1 MPMREYIILDDEGK
15 DTNIIIEHICKNPP
29 PETITSE
36 TGTVARL
43 KKVSLFARTSSSWA
57 DAAGTKFGVNGFY
70 NRALG
75 VRVSSQ
81 KEADKIAESRGLV
94 RMDDYDKHFFD
105 DKMDAIGQEEQRKA
119 KEADQA
125 AALYKQYS
133 EQSWQ

>member
-1 MPMREYIILDDEGK
+1 MPLREYIVLADDGS
-15 DTNIIIEHICKNPP
+15 DTGIIIEHICKNPP

-36 TGTVARL
+36 TGIIARL
-43 KKVSLFARTSSSWA
+43 KKVSLFARTSGSWA

-94 RMDDYDKHFFD
+94 RMDDFDKHFFD
-105 DKMDAIGQEEQRKA
+105 DKMDSIGQEELQKA
-119 KEADQA
+119 KEADKA
-125 AALYKQYS
+125 AELYKQYS
-133 EQSWQ
+133 SQSWQ